1 MKEGKLVLM
10 VLIAAMGIEVYPED
24 SKEVWIFPPST
35 YIQSLT
41 DYDRNFNFDFGNI
54 IDFASF
60 KNSFGYFPFFVC
72 NKDYFYLSYGGTPLR
87 IDRSTIRISN
97 DYFQTYSINDSQEI
111 MIIGGGYFF
120 TSLDMILYDDFFTKL
135 LKMRTALLKNRIEY
149 IESETPEMIDWFSIL
164 PQIIK
169 KVSIS
174 APFLTEIVRGEKVT
188 YDDDMLFYRW
198 FYYGGGSRALKTAFF
213 INDPTPLVEG
223 APGSGAGLS
232 LEVEFHIPSD
242 NLVVLNGFV
251 DLDRKHLYRLN
262 ARMKRVRVTG
272 AGFEFE
278 YEFADYV
285 HFAQIDFPSA
295 VTAVKLTVLEVYE
308 GEKYEDLAIS
318 GLFVNPDVLKTR
330 NSTLAYEY
338 RDEAEKAY
346 QKQNQQKR

>member
-10 VLIAAMGIEVYPED
+10 ILIAGMGIKVYSED

-35 YIQSLT
+35 YIKRIS
-41 DYDRNFNFDFGNI
+41 DYNRV
-54 IDFASF
+54 F
-60 KNSFGYFPFFVC
+60 KFTTSKINDLAGLKKEDGVYPFFVC
-72 NKDYFYLSYGGTPLR
+72 DEKYLYLLDGRTITR
-87 IDRSTIRISN
+87 INRSTIITGEDRYQS
-97 DYFQTYSINDSQEI
+97 FQDKGQRVT
-111 MIIGGGYFF
+111 IILGGGFF
-120 TSLDMILYDDFFTKL
+120 ASTRIAGEYYERVFPM
-135 LKMRTALLKNRIEY
+135 LKNTRVGLLTNRLNLI
-149 IESETPEMIDWFSIL
+149 PEEMFDRTFIL
-164 PQIIK
+164 PQLIK
-169 KVSIS
+169 NVTMS
-174 APFLTEIVRGEKVT
+174 APFLTEIVRGEKVI

-198 FYYGGGSRALKTAFF
+198 LYHYPDRVKTTMFF

-232 LEVEFHIPSD
+232 LEVEFHIPSE

-285 HFAQIDFPSA
+285 HFAQIDFPAA
-295 VTAVKLTVLEVYE
+295 VTAVRLTVLEVYE

-330 NSTLAYEY
+330 NSELAYEY
-338 RDEAEKAY
+338 RDEAERAY